1 MVKDDIGELYEV
13 RMIIFSI
20 RKGEERM
27 CQFIGTKNSTEFLRK
42 GRCMGWVDRM
52 TPNSVLLMFDF
63 HCSKAKYKII

>member
-42 GRCMGWVDRM
+42 GRFC
-52 TPNSVLLMFDF
+52 
-63 HCSKAKYKII
+63 